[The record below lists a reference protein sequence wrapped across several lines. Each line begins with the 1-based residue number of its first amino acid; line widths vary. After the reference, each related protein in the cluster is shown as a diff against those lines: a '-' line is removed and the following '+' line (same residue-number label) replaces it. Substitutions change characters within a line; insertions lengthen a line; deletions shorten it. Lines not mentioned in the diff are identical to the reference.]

1 MTILKYNKV
10 KDWVLK
16 DGELVV
22 LAYIVIPCTK
32 LISFSDLHL
41 FSKGNELLSNDLLF
55 WMIVKLWE
63 IITNSKKY
71 FTCWKMLHSK
81 FIQNLKNIDSKM
93 F

>member
-1 MTILKYNKV
+1 MIILKYNKV

-22 LAYIVIPCTK
+22 FAYIVIPCTK

-55 WMIVKLWE
+55 
-63 IITNSKKY
+63 
-71 FTCWKMLHSK
+71 
-81 FIQNLKNIDSKM
+81 
-93 F
+93 